1 MLFDPKHEQYLGRL
15 EAELH
20 RARALTPELMS
31 DVIAE
36 GCIRFAPHEGPAKL
50 KIGRLIGAGAWTDAA
65 LALIAFELPQWK
77 LRRILYEDGEWHC
90 ALSKQPQ
97 LPMGLDEM
105 AEGSHASLPLAILIA
120 LLQALRDPAGRESGG
135 TGVLQVTSLAGQ
147 AMCCDNFA

>member
-1 MLFDPKHEQYLGRL
+1 
-15 EAELH
+15 
-20 RARALTPELMS
+20 
-31 DVIAE
+31 VITE
-36 GCIRFAPHEGPAKL
+36 GCIRFAPHESPAKL

-90 ALSKQPQ
+90 VLSKQPQ
-97 LPMGLDEM
+97 LPMGLDEI

-135 TGVLQVTSLAGQ
+135 TGALQVTPLAGH
-147 AMCCDNFA
+147 AMCCDNFT